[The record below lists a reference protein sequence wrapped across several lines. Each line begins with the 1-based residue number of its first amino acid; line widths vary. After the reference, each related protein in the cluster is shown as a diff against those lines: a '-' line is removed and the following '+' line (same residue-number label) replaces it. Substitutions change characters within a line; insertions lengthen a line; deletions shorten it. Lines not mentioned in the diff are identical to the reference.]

1 MPLTSTAIRASFFDF
16 SDIAHEPEAI
26 MAQARY
32 IEDGVLL
39 LEAGRIVGLH
49 AWASLPH
56 LPSSLI
62 DLRGSLIVP
71 GFVDTHIHYP
81 QTEMIGAYG
90 EQLLTWLNQYTFP
103 VESQYHSADHAAA
116 MSAFFLQQLLA
127 NGTTSALVF
136 GTVHPQ
142 SVKALFSAAEA
153 IDMRLIA
160 GKVMMDR
167 NAPEELLETPE
178 QSYAETRA
186 LIERWHGRGR
196 LSYALTPR
204 FAPTSTPA
212 LLKKV
217 QQLRQ
222 EFPDVWLHT
231 HLSEN
236 PQEVA
241 WVKSLFPQYDGYLDV
256 YHRHQLT
263 GRRSLFAHCL
273 HLEEHEWQCLH
284 ETDSA
289 IAFCPTSNLFLGSGL
304 FSLKRSWQQRV
315 KIGIGTDI
323 GAGTTF
329 NMLKTLGEAYK
340 VGQLQQYR
348 LSAAEAFYHATL
360 GGAHALDQHDKTG
373 NFAPGKEAD
382 FVVLDRAVSPLQ
394 QLRMSNSKDI
404 WEQLFVLMT
413 LGDDRNIAETW
424 INGRAVW
431 RRDDAKL
438 SCSGRSNLPG

>member
-1 MPLTSTAIRASFFDF
+1 MPSEITALRASFFDF
-16 SDIAHEPEAI
+16 TGVVSRPEEIADR
-26 MAQARY
+26 ARY
-32 IEDGVLL
+32 LEDGVLL
-39 LEAGRIVGLH
+39 LEAGRIVGLY
-49 AWASLPH
+49 AWDARPPLPDEV
-56 LPSSLI
+56 I
-62 DLRGSLIVP
+62 DLRGRLIVP
-71 GFVDTHIHYP
+71 GFIDTHIHYP

-90 EQLLTWLNQYTFP
+90 EQLLEWLNHYTFP
-103 VESQYHSADHAAA
+103 VESQYHCPDHAAT
-116 MSAFFLQQLLA
+116 MSEFFLQQLLA

-142 SVKALFSAAEA
+142 SVDALFSAADA
-153 IDMRLIA
+153 INMRMIA

-167 NAPEELLETPE
+167 HAPDALLETPE
-178 QSYAETRA
+178 QSYADTRA
-186 LIERWHGRGR
+186 LIARWHGRGR

-204 FAPTSTPA
+204 FAPTSSSA
-212 LLKKV
+212 LLEKV

-241 WVKSLFPQYDGYLDV
+241 WVKALFPERQGYLDV
-256 YHRHQLT
+256 YHHHQLT

-273 HLEEHEWQCLH
+273 HLDDREWQCLH

-304 FSLKRSWQQRV
+304 FNLKRSWEQGV
-315 KIGIGTDI
+315 KTGIGTDV

-329 NMLKTLGEAYK
+329 NMLQTLGEAYK

-360 GGAHALDQHDKTG
+360 GGACALDLHDHIG
-373 NFAPGKEAD
+373 NFSAGKEAD
-382 FVVLDRAVSPLQ
+382 FVVIDPAVSPLQ
-394 QLRMSNSKDI
+394 RLRLSHSKDI
-404 WEQLFVLMT
+404 WEQLFMLMT
-413 LGDDRNIAETW
+413 LGDDRNIAQTW

-431 RRDDAKL
+431 SRDAG
-438 SCSGRSNLPG
+438 CTQR

>member
-1 MPLTSTAIRASFFDF
+1 MSSTTIAIRASFFDF
-16 SDIAHEPEAI
+16 NGVAKTAEEIADR
-26 MAQARY
+26 ARY

-49 AWASLPH
+49 EWHERPPLPEE
-56 LPSSLI
+56 I
-62 DLRGSLIVP
+62 MDLRGRLIVP
-71 GFVDTHIHYP
+71 GFIDTHIHYP

-90 EQLLTWLNQYTFP
+90 EQLLEWLNHYTFP
-103 VESQYHSADHAAA
+103 VESQYHCPDHAAA

-142 SVKALFSAAEA
+142 SVDALFSAAEA
-153 IDMRLIA
+153 INMRMIA

-167 NAPEELLETPE
+167 HAPEALLETPE
-178 QSYAETRA
+178 QSYAETRT
-186 LIERWHGRGR
+186 LITRWHGRGR

-204 FAPTSTPA
+204 FAPTSSSA
-212 LLKKV
+212 LLEKV
-217 QQLRQ
+217 QQLRH

-241 WVKSLFPQYDGYLDV
+241 WVRELFPQREGYLDV
-256 YHRHQLT
+256 YHHHQLT

-273 HLEEHEWQCLH
+273 HLEEREWQCLH
-284 ETDSA
+284 ATDSA

-304 FSLKRSWQQRV
+304 FNLKRCWQQGV
-315 KIGIGTDI
+315 KMGIGTDV

-329 NMLKTLGEAYK
+329 NMLQTLGEAYK
-340 VGQLQQYR
+340 VGQLQHYR

-360 GGAHALDQHDKTG
+360 GGAYALDLHDHVG
-373 NFAPGKEAD
+373 NFTSGKEAD
-382 FVVLDRAVSPLQ
+382 FVVIDPAVSPLQ
-394 QLRMSNSKDI
+394 QLRLGKSKDI
-404 WEQLFVLMT
+404 WEQLFMLMT
-413 LGDDRNIAETW
+413 LGDDRNIAQTW
-424 INGRAVW
+424 VNGRAVW
-431 RRDDAKL
+431 SRDTACAQ
-438 SCSGRSNLPG
+438 S